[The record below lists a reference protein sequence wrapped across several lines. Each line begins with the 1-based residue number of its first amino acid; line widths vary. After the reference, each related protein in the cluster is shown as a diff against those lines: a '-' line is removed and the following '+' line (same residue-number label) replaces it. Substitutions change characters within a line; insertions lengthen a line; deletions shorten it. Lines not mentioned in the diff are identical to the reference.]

1 MKNMN
6 LLPFHFYYTMKVL
19 TDSRE
24 TAHARMQS
32 LMDIGQP
39 GRYEQKSHANEVSRA
54 ICEYWRQLREH
65 EVRSN

>member
-1 MKNMN
+1 
-6 LLPFHFYYTMKVL
+6 MKVL
-19 TDSRE
+19 TGSRE

-39 GRYEQKSHANEVSRA
+39 SRYEQKSHANEVSRA